1 LIEQSSSF
9 TEQNFCKNQNA
20 IDPHLSQNKD
30 ISFSDPKEN
39 QQLPDTSS
47 PSINFT
53 TDNPV
58 ELRINTNNKSESKKK
73 NISHSFLLLTSIEI
87 DSHLSRKS
95 ITITRR
101 SSTPSR
107 HESLQ
112 KTTSETRHHQRD
124 RYRNYCNRLG
134 ESQLYSLS
142 VSSNGLECYGTTCQ
156 PSVYHASH
164 QCRSIKSPLMNDQD
178 IKQNISYISL
188 TNLSNIIDHE
198 PNVSRRDSYSRSTSN
213 ILMHKTSLF
222 LVDIF
227 SKYL

>member
-1 LIEQSSSF
+1 LIEHSSSSF
-9 TEQNFCKNQNA
+9 TEQHFSKNQNA
-20 IDPHLSQNKD
+20 IGPHLSQNKD

-53 TDNPV
+53 TDNQV
-58 ELRINTNNKSESKKK
+58 ELRINTNKKSESK
-73 NISHSFLLLTSIEI
+73 N
-87 DSHLSRKS
+87 

-101 SSTPSR
+101 SSKPSR
-107 HESLQ
+107 HESVQ

-124 RYRNYCNRLG
+124 RYRNYRNRLG

-142 VSSNGLECYGTTCQ
+142 VSSNGLECYGTNCQ

-164 QCRSIKSPLMNDQD
+164 QCRSISPLMNDQD